1 MKWTVPVPTTIR
13 TLRAAAW
20 QGHYL
25 PKEVTWDL
33 RTHSLA
39 GAEVA
44 NPNRTRGGTAGSTFV
59 KASAPGDYEL
69 DRRRSAMRR
78 DYRRDTEF

>member
-25 PKEVTWDL
+25 PKGGYTGL
-33 RTHSLA
+33 THAL
-39 GAEVA
+39 
-44 NPNRTRGGTAGSTFV
+44 PCRGRSDELQQNARPQSRFHFV
-59 KASAPGDYEL
+59 KTFGAGRL
-69 DRRRSAMRR
+69 
-78 DYRRDTEF
+78 